1 MIVTC
6 ECGAKLKI
14 DDAKLAG
21 RRIKVRCPRCGNIL
35 PVQSTAQP
43 LPSASPA
50 AGKTPRSAQNPS
62 GPLVL
67 VAHDSDVIRTTVC
80 EVLIDSGFR
89 VDTASNGM
97 EALTKATQMLPKGL
111 VLDVGLGG
119 SIYGF
124 EVCERLK
131 KSPETNGIKI
141 ILLSSVYDM
150 RRYKR
155 TPVSL
160 YGADDYIE
168 KHHIP
173 DFLPK
178 KMRQLILPQEFRD
191 AQEKSTSPSRTEL
204 PEMSRPPAREF
215 KPSLLDRPS
224 MPQADRDLPHHVL
237 PPSTPGKAP
246 AGEVQDSVAI
256 SPESFSLDASIFQK
270 EECDIP
276 RVNAEDPAAVEKA
289 RRFARIIVSD
299 IALYNQELVIEG
311 IKKGTFYE
319 LLQSD
324 VQEGRELYDNR
335 VPQTIRTKK
344 DYYQEAFDNFLGAA
358 KNKIAR

>member
-14 DDAKLAG
+14 DDAKLG
-21 RRIKVRCPRCGNIL
+21 GKSIKVRCPRCGNIL
-35 PVQSTAQP
+35 PVQSAPRP
-43 LPSASPA
+43 LPAASPA
-50 AGKTPRSAQNPS
+50 TGKAPTAVQKPS

-67 VAHDSDVIRTTVC
+67 VAHDSDVIRTTVR
-80 EVLIDSGFR
+80 EVLIDSGFQ
-89 VDTASNGM
+89 VDTAENGM
-97 EALTKATQMLPKGL
+97 EALTKATRMRPKGM
-111 VLDVGLGG
+111 VLDVGLAG

-131 KSPETNGIKI
+131 KSPETSEIKI
-141 ILLSSVYDM
+141 VLLSSVYDM

-178 KMRQLILPQEFRD
+178 KMRRLIFPEEFCD
-191 AQEKSTSPSRTEL
+191 EKSKGAPSHEGL

-215 KPSLLDRPS
+215 KPSLLDRPA
-224 MPQADRDLPHHVL
+224 MPQADRDFPHPVSSR
-237 PPSTPGKAP
+237 PAP
-246 AGEVQDSVAI
+246 AKATAGDVQESVAI

-276 RVNAEDPAAVEKA
+276 RVDAADPEAVEKA

-311 IKKGTFYE
+311 ITNGTFYE
-319 LLQSD
+319 LLQND
-324 VQEGRELYDNR
+324 VQEGRELYEKR
-335 VPQTIRTKK
+335 VPPAIRTKK
-344 DYYQEAFDNFLGAA
+344 DYYQEAFDNFLAAA
-358 KNKIAR
+358 KNKNVR